1 MYKAYEWEFNREV
14 SECFDTHVR
23 QSVLSYDYFH
33 ERIATISKY
42 FIEDYT
48 IVLDI
53 GTSTGELIS
62 KLPKN
67 ETCRYIGIDTSLPM
81 IENAK
86 QKLGSSVEL
95 RHANFLTYS
104 INNCS
109 VVTAMLVL
117 QFIDYKDKQKFL
129 SKVYES
135 LNTGGALFLVDKIKA
150 SNTVTNDIYND
161 LYYDFKLD
169 QGISPEDVLAKN
181 QSLRGVQKTLTLQQN
196 MDLLYS
202 AGFKKIDIFMS
213 HYNFVG
219 IIAIK

>member
-1 MYKAYEWEFNREV
+1 MHIY
-14 SECFDTHVR
+14 
-23 QSVLSYDYFH
+23 
-33 ERIATISKY
+33 
-42 FIEDYT
+42 
-48 IVLDI
+48 
-53 GTSTGELIS
+53 
-62 KLPKN
+62 
-67 ETCRYIGIDTSLPM
+67 
-81 IENAK
+81 
-86 QKLGSSVEL
+86 
-95 RHANFLTYS
+95 
-104 INNCS
+104 
-109 VVTAMLVL
+109 
-117 QFIDYKDKQKFL
+117 
-129 SKVYES
+129 
-135 LNTGGALFLVDKIKA
+135 DKIKA